1 MVRGVGGIPV
11 HTYLYVYSHKN
22 TIARVKGN
30 SPYPSE
36 HLGNHKRSTRPLEE
50 RPTPRILVNLIAI
63 QPTSPLMAV
72 LAPDFAPVP
81 AHAAEAARRF
91 IRQGWAGAGGV
102 VG

>member
-1 MVRGVGGIPV
+1 MVQGVGGTPV
-11 HTYLYVYSHKN
+11 HTYMYVYSRKN
-22 TIARVKGN
+22 TIARVKRN

-36 HLGNHKRSTRPLEE
+36 HFGNHMRNRLLEE
-50 RPTPRILVNLIAI
+50 RPTSRILVNLIAI

-72 LAPDFAPVP
+72 LAPDFAPVS